1 MTTTH
6 SATQSDM
13 LRFGRPHGDRMF
25 GDRAQLRRA
34 PRRILTVAPQ
44 GPVDRHGALWHEGDL
59 AAQLALSMR
68 NVENVLAGVGL
79 DLTDVLRLTV
89 HTTDV
94 ENVLAAPAAITEAL
108 ELVGATPP
116 ITVIGVT
123 RLPVTGMAVQIEITA
138 GR

>member
-6 SATQSDM
+6 SATQTDM
-13 LRFGRPHGDRMF
+13 LRLGRTHGDRMF

-44 GPVDRHGALWHEGDL
+44 GPVDDDGALWHEGDL
-59 AAQLALSMR
+59 DAQLALALR
-68 NVENVLAGVGL
+68 NVENLLAAVGL

-94 ENVLAAPAAITEAL
+94 EAVLAASAVINERL
-108 ELVGATPP
+108 ELAGATPP
-116 ITVIGVT
+116 LTLLGVS
-123 RLPVTGMAVQIEITA
+123 RLPVAGMAVQIEVTA